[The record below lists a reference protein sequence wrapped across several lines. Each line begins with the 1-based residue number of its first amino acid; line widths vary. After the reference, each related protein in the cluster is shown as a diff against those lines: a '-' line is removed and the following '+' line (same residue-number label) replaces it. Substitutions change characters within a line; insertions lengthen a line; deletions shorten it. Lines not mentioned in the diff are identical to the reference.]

1 MSRGRLGRCRLVGVL
16 LTAAVAAALAGGCTP
31 PTSADE
37 PPDIPPSATD
47 PANLAALKTDARIQ
61 DCPAS
66 KADTAAV
73 PGGLPDMTVACLGGG
88 RDVRLAGL
96 RGTPMLIN
104 VWGQWCGPCREE
116 APYLSEVANGKH
128 PGLLILGIDYD
139 DPRPDYAIEFAQL
152 SKWRYPQLADPE
164 RKLAG
169 PLKVSAGPPQ
179 TLFVDADGVI
189 VYRHAGPF
197 TSAAQI
203 RDLVREH
210 LGVRLG

>member
-1 MSRGRLGRCRLVGVL
+1 MNRRRIRLAGVL
-16 LTAAVAAALAGGCTP
+16 LVAALLGGCAPATG
-31 PTSADE
+31 ADE
-37 PPDIPPSATD
+37 PPEIPASATD
-47 PANLAALKTDARIQ
+47 PANLAALKSDARIE
-61 DCPAS
+61 DCPTS
-66 KADTAAV
+66 DADVPAV
-73 PGGLPDMTVACLGGG
+73 ENGLPDLVVGCLGGG

-96 RGTPMLIN
+96 RGEAMLIN

-116 APYLSEVANGKH
+116 APYMSEVANSARH
-128 PGLLILGIDYD
+128 GLVILGIDYD

-169 PLKVSAGPPQ
+169 PLKVSGGPPQ

-197 TSAAQI
+197 TSAEQI
-203 RDLVREH
+203 RRLVREH